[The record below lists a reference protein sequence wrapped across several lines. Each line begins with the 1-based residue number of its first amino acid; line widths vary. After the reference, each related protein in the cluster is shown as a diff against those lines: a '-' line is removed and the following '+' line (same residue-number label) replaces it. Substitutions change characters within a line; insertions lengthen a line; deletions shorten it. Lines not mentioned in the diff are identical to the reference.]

1 MKRLSFLPAFLIF
14 LLALPTAGQSA
25 HPESALGVL
34 NDLPAR
40 YRNGV
45 VWVSAD
51 NADPHPDTWYV
62 TARNAARDGLLT
74 NLTVSRGEIISERP
88 TISPRAFL
96 RQITPI
102 NVSLVR
108 VNSTDLWRE
117 AQRLAD
123 RRGQNLGTLSL
134 QLQQH
139 GRDATPIWSVWAYD
153 RRGSYIGYFSALAT
167 TGAITSR
174 R

>member
-1 MKRLSFLPAFLIF
+1 MKQLSLLPFF
-14 LLALPTAGQSA
+14 LLFVLAFPIVSQAA
-25 HPESALGVL
+25 HPESAFGIL

-74 NLTVSRGEIISERP
+74 NLTISHGEIISERP

-102 NVSLVR
+102 NVGDVR

-117 AQRLAD
+117 AIRFFGK
-123 RRGQNLGTLSL
+123 REQNVGSMSL

-139 GRDATPIWSVWAYD
+139 GRDATPIWSVWCYD
-153 RRGSYIGYFSALAT
+153 RRGGYIGYFSALAT
-167 TGAITSR
+167 NGSIISR

>member
-1 MKRLSFLPAFLIF
+1 MKRLSFLPVFLLF
-14 LLALPTAGQSA
+14 LLALPLISQAA

-40 YRNGV
+40 YRDGV

-51 NADPHPDTWYV
+51 GADPHPDTWYV
-62 TARNAARDGLLT
+62 TARNANRDGLLM
-74 NLTVSRGEIISERP
+74 NLTISRGEIISERP
-88 TISPRAFL
+88 AISPRAFL

-102 NVSLVR
+102 NVGDVR
-108 VNSTDLWRE
+108 VNSSDLWRE
-117 AQRLAD
+117 AIRFFDKRDQD
-123 RRGQNLGTLSL
+123 VGSMSL

-139 GRDATPIWSVWAYD
+139 GRDATPIWSVWCYD
-153 RRGSYIGYFSALAT
+153 RRGGYLGYFSALAT
-167 TGAITSR
+167 NGSIISR